1 MNKVIR
7 CFQGDKK
14 KNPIAKCCC
23 HQFLTMDIK
32 RDFVHIKENYKNN
45 MQAYKIGSKQLLKHA
60 TKECAYLT

>member
-14 KNPIAKCCC
+14 NPTAKCCC
-23 HQFLTMDIK
+23 HRFLTMNIK

-45 MQAYKIGSKQLLKHA
+45 MQAYKIGSKQLLNMQQKNMH
-60 TKECAYLT
+60 T